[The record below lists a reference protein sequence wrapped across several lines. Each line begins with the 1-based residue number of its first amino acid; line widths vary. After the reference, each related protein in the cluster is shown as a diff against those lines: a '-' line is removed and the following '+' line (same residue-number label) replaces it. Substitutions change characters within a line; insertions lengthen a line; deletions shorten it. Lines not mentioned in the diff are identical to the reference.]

1 MRTVPTTQKAEMAP
15 RHPALHQALQQFDRA
30 AGILGLDPAMA
41 EWLRRPERALMVSVP
56 VRMDDGRVEVFTGFR
71 VQHNTAR
78 GPAKGGVRYHP
89 GVTLEEVTA
98 LAMWMTWKCAVMELP
113 FGGGKGGVICE
124 PSRLS
129 GGELER
135 LTRRYTA
142 EILPLIGPD
151 RDIPAPDVYTNSQV
165 MAWMMDTYS
174 MHRGHPAPA
183 VVTGKPLELGGT
195 PGREEATGEGCA
207 VCAVEALQR
216 IGRQVEGVRVAIQGF
231 GNVGSYTAR
240 ALARRGARVVAVAD
254 SRGGVYAPEGL
265 DVEAL
270 IAHKRRT
277 GSVAHFPGARAIGLE
292 DVLTVECEVL
302 VPAALE
308 GAIREEN
315 APAVQAAVV
324 CEGANGPVTPQADAI
339 LQRRGVLVVPD
350 ILANAGGV
358 TVSYFEWVQGLQG
371 YAWSAERV
379 RSELEQRMTRAF
391 GEVWATA
398 QRMGTDLRSA
408 AMVLAV
414 GRVAQAM
421 RLRGLYP

>member
-1 MRTVPTTQKAEMAP
+1 MYTVQKTQMDS
-15 RHPALHQALQQFDRA
+15 RHPALEQALQQFDRA
-30 AGILGLDPAMA
+30 AALLGLDPAMS
-41 EWLRRPERALMVSVP
+41 EWLRRPERALTVSVP
-56 VRMDDGRVEVFTGFR
+56 VRMDDGRVEVFTGYR

-89 GVTLEEVTA
+89 GVTLDEVTA

-113 FGGGKGGVICE
+113 FGGGKGGVACD

-129 GGELER
+129 PRELER

-142 EILPLIGPD
+142 EILPLIGPE

-207 VCAVEALQR
+207 VCAVEALER
-216 IGRQVEGVRVAIQGF
+216 VGRRVEGARVAIQGF

-240 ALARRGARVVAVAD
+240 ALVRRGARVVAVGD
-254 SRGGVYAPEGL
+254 SRGGVFAPEGL

-277 GSVAHFPGARAIGLE
+277 GSVAHFPGARPIGPE

-308 GAIREEN
+308 GAIHEKN
-315 APAVQAAVV
+315 AAAVRAAVV
-324 CEGANGPVTPQADAI
+324 CEGANGPVTPQADVL
-339 LQRRGVLVVPD
+339 LQQRDVLVVPD

-371 YAWSAERV
+371 YTWSAERV
-379 RSELEQRMTRAF
+379 RAELEERMTRAF
-391 GEVWATA
+391 REVWATA

-414 GRVAQAM
+414 SRVAQAM